1 MMPALLKTLP
11 LIKKTLKKGRSN
23 LDWFYG
29 DSLDISYSSFGGWI
43 PFDQNEL

>member
-1 MMPALLKTLP
+1 MLVWKNTSSYKEDPKE
-11 LIKKTLKKGRSN
+11 GRSN

-43 PFDQNEL
+43 PFGPEQL